1 MENLHSDG
9 DSKVLSMIQK
19 QDDQIPSHPPKHPQ
33 ISSQILRRADLT
45 RQLHRLQILAA
56 DQPNK
61 RSHFTSNGTR
71 CGSFLSVGSSMCETG
86 GRVSLEALSL
96 TSR

>member
-56 DQPNK
+56 DQPNVPTLNPTEPVAGPFLASAPQCA
-61 RSHFTSNGTR
+61 RLGGESH
-71 CGSFLSVGSSMCETG
+71 
-86 GRVSLEALSL
+86 
-96 TSR
+96 

>member
-56 DQPNK
+56 DQLTNSPTLNPTEPGAGPFLASAPQCA
-61 RSHFTSNGTR
+61 RLGRESH
-71 CGSFLSVGSSMCETG
+71 
-86 GRVSLEALSL
+86 
-96 TSR
+96 